1 MEENFYNPNPPR
13 KIIIRRYLS
22 EGIYQ
27 VKRKSVYPLIEH
39 YGVVIVGKQLEQLG
53 FDDGKSLVFHKTDLG
68 INIELFNVKEWQR
81 LKFVPANQVKQE
93 MVRLKFALKNQQ
105 KYSLLDNCEH
115 FSQFVMEGIA
125 QSTQV
130 QNVVF
135 VGGLAALFLLSN
147 D

>member
-1 MEENFYNPNPPR
+1 MDENFYNPNPPR

-39 YGVVIVGKQLEQLG
+39 YGVAIVGKHLEELR
-53 FDDGKSLVFHKTDLG
+53 FTDGKSRVFHKTNLG
-68 INIELFNVKEWQR
+68 IHIDFFNVNEWKT
-81 LKFVPANQVKQE
+81 LKFVPANQVKLE
-93 MVRLKFALKNQQ
+93 IARLKIALKNQQ

-130 QNVVF
+130 QNVVV
-135 VGGLAALFLLSN
+135 VGSLAALFLLSN